1 MSTGTREKLIENAT
15 DLVRMQGFAGFSY
28 ADLANAVGI
37 RKASIHH
44 HFPAKEDLGVAI
56 VEAYTEGF
64 VEALDDLSRRYA
76 TARERLKG
84 YAGLYRV
91 PLLAGKP
98 CLCGVMASEFA
109 ILPMPIKLA
118 VQRFFELNQRWLD
131 GVLSEP
137 VLGFGV
143 ERRHR
148 AALAFLSGL
157 QGAALLTL
165 TRESVDGFDQTVNG
179 LLEVLI
185 PKAP

>member
-76 TARERLKG
+76 TARERL
-84 YAGLYRV
+84 
-91 PLLAGKP
+91 
-98 CLCGVMASEFA
+98 
-109 ILPMPIKLA
+109 
-118 VQRFFELNQRWLD
+118 
-131 GVLSEP
+131 
-137 VLGFGV
+137 
-143 ERRHR
+143 
-148 AALAFLSGL
+148 
-157 QGAALLTL
+157 
-165 TRESVDGFDQTVNG
+165 
-179 LLEVLI
+179 
-185 PKAP
+185 